1 MATAL
6 RILVPVKRV
15 IDYAVRDDSWYFLF
29 LFFLFLSF
37 LFERRV
43 VDGSLKSPPGGVL
56 GGGGGLK
63 KIKNKKTKK
72 IICSI

>member
-29 LFFLFLSF
+29 LFLLFLSF
-37 LFERRV
+37 LFERRGM
-43 VDGSLKSPPGGVL
+43 DGSLKSLPDGVE
-56 GGGGGLK
+56 GGGSK
-63 KIKNKKTKK
+63 KIKKN
-72 IICSI
+72 